1 MGTFTSTF
9 ANTFTSTFTSTFTVA
24 WTHRPCFTFLSVS
37 KQEFRDCMKTMQ
49 LNLSEAETRA
59 LMRKFSKNGDTN
71 GSILYKD
78 FCQFLSPQNKDL
90 SYLERRLRTR
100 LRELARIKG
109 GVRETG
115 GVQDGGTRLCH
126 LLYSLC
132 NSLYWLY
139 WLCHLLY
146 W

>member
-1 MGTFTSTF
+1 
-9 ANTFTSTFTSTFTVA
+9 
-24 WTHRPCFTFLSVS
+24 
-37 KQEFRDCMKTMQ
+37 MKTMQ

-115 GVQDGGTRLCH
+115 VVVQDGGTRFV
-126 LLYSLC
+126 SLVVLVVELVVLVVLVV
-132 NSLYWLY
+132 SLAVLVV
-139 WLCHLLY
+139 
-146 W
+146 